1 MKKIVLLSL
10 SLAWLYMGP
19 LQAQK
24 LRKHNAWSG
33 VKKRN
38 LLVNDEWR
46 VTSTQQSKLAEFNG
60 QLESQ
65 SKKVTISYKKG
76 HFKFKAASGP
86 SDSYSVK
93 TDFNKTELG
102 VVYFVPKNST
112 YSRIT
117 VHRKDKLI
125 VVEKADQ
132 SMVCYWYTDIAFGKP
147 VN

>member
-10 SLAWLYMGP
+10 SLAWLCMGP

-24 LRKHNAWSG
+24 FLKHSAWSG

-46 VTSTQQSKLAEFNG
+46 VISTQQSKLAEFNG
-60 QLESQ
+60 ELESQ
-65 SKKVTISYKKG
+65 TKKVTISYKKG
-76 HFKFKAASGP
+76 NFKFKAASGP
-86 SDSYSVK
+86 GDSYSVK
-93 TDFNKTELG
+93 TDFDKTELG
-102 VVYFVPKNST
+102 VVYFVPKNKT

-117 VHRKDKLI
+117 VHRKDKLV

-132 SMVCYWYTDIAFGKP
+132 SMICYQYREIDLQ
-147 VN
+147 